1 MTDEEFKKSKNELDK
16 LKIKKEQI
24 KINEDKLK
32 VLKANGLENKSLTIV
47 YLSSLAYFI
56 LFLISHKRSLSNIF
70 LSV

>member
-56 LFLISHKRSLSNIF
+56 LFLISMVLNNTLASIF
-70 LSV
+70 P